1 MARQRADDLDEE
13 FEVSLGFS
21 DMEKEDAE
29 AIDRLADL
37 FAPVSIDE
45 PPIQELRL
53 VPYRKPIAKRK
64 KVNLR
69 RLVKRNKLSKC
80 PTSAITPLSSLS
92 SLLSPMST
100 SRPKQ

>member
-13 FEVSLGFS
+13 FEVSLGLS

-37 FAPVSIDE
+37 FAPVSIGP

-53 VPYRKPIAKRK
+53 IPYRKPVKRK
-64 KVNLR
+64 KVNLK
-69 RLVKRNKLSKC
+69 RLVKRNRLLKC
-80 PTSAITPLSSLS
+80 PTSAFTPLSSLS

-100 SRPKQ
+100 SRPRQ